1 MDMCKELLEHLLAEK
16 PSIEEHDKVV
26 FATNKGWCTEA
37 CDGDKEPECV
47 YEAYRL
53 LELLETH
60 GYDKYG
66 KPLNESKPT
75 GNTDGDDSKDG
86 SDIDTKPE
94 NDGPVHV
101 PDEDGKSDLV
111 ATDSDTTSETGET
124 DHVDEPDK
132 AGTEETDKLGPESG
146 GTDEQQKPTGFDV
159 TDPKTYTQAELE
171 QLPIAD
177 LKKLGE
183 SIGVKGSTKPVI
195 AKRIMEKTE
204 GMRK

>member
-16 PSIEEHDKVV
+16 PSIEEHGKVV
-26 FATNKGWCTEA
+26 FATNKGWCIEA

-66 KPLNESKPT
+66 KPNGESKPT
-75 GNTDGDDSKDG
+75 DNSDDNGSKDG

-94 NDGPVHV
+94 NDGPIHV
-101 PDEDGKSDLV
+101 PDEDGKSDILS
-111 ATDSDTTSETGET
+111 TDSGAAAETGET
-124 DHVDEPDK
+124 DNVDEP
-132 AGTEETDKLGPESG
+132 GEEGNEETDKPGTESE
-146 GTDEQQKPTGFDV
+146 GTVVTPKPTGFDV
-159 TDPKTYTQAELE
+159 TDPKTFTQPDLE

-183 SIGVKGSTKPVI
+183 SIGVKGSTKQVI